1 MKHTVHQQLE
11 QKMQKTIEHLKT
23 ELSSLRAGRANP
35 AILDRIVVNYYGTDT
50 PLNQIASV
58 SAPEARLLTIQPYD
72 KSAIAAIEK
81 AILTSDLSL
90 NPSNDGKLIRLNLPM
105 LTEENRRDLT
115 KIAKKMGEDTKVTI
129 RNERRTANDLLK
141 KMEKD
146 KEITEDELKSF
157 EKTVQDIT
165 DKHISLIDETVN
177 EKTKE
182 IMEV

>member
-1 MKHTVHQQLE
+1 MRNQVHQQLE
-11 QKMQKTIEHLKT
+11 QQMKKTIEHLKT
-23 ELSSLRAGRANP
+23 ELGSLRAGRANP

-72 KSAIAAIEK
+72 KSAIGAIEK

-115 KIAKKMGEDTKVTI
+115 KIAKKLGEDTKVTI

-141 KMEKD
+141 KMEKE
-146 KEITEDELKSF
+146 KEITEDELKGY
-157 EKTVQDIT
+157 EKTVQEIT
-165 DKHISLIDETVN
+165 DKHISQIDETVT